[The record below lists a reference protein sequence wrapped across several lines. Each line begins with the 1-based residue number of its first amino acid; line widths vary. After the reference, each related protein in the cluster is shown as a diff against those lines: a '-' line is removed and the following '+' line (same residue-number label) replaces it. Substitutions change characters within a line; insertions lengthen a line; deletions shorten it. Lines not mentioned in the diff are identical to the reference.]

1 MLTYGSASSSYDPQ
15 APTNM
20 NLQFLGPAI
29 SGFLDK
35 TVPHTSFKSII
46 FLRLASISFHWDVK
60 CSTLADSGRE
70 GGEGGGWLVQ

>member
-46 FLRLASISFHWDVK
+46 FLRLASISFH
-60 CSTLADSGRE
+60 
-70 GGEGGGWLVQ
+70 